1 MSATRFFVMNNIWIK
16 IFFVVFGV
24 MSGVLGCRG
33 QILSHPGEALD
44 SDSIQDEFER
54 GPYFGLYKDNY
65 FIFGP
70 PVGPK
75 PTAHNTNVKFQ
86 ISVSQRLT
94 KSVLPFGSYLFLF
107 YTQKCFW
114 NVLENSF
121 PMTDLNF
128 NPGLGFTKP
137 LFVKNRFIGKVSL
150 IFEHESNG
158 KAEKDSRSWNRV
170 SLSSNILIDP
180 TTMVYAK
187 LWIPWVDGE
196 NNRDLLDYYG
206 LYQVGISYMT
216 LSKRFQTSVF
226 VTKRRGW
233 NLNYNTVLEFS
244 YKLFNNENQYLFV
257 QYYNGYGEGLLD
269 YNKFRSQLRV
279 GFVIKPQFFSDY

>member
-1 MSATRFFVMNNIWIK
+1 MEFRLDMNHIWIRIMAV
-16 IFFVVFGV
+16 IFIAVVGGGGV
-24 MSGVLGCRG
+24 SG
-33 QILSHPGEALD
+33 QIVSTPDEVLD
-44 SDSIQDEFER
+44 PDSLKNEFES

-75 PTAHNTNVKFQ
+75 PTARNTNVKLR
-86 ISVSQRLT
+86 ISVAQRLT
-94 KSVLPFGSYLFLF
+94 KSVLPFGSYLYLF

-114 NVLENSF
+114 NVLQNSF

-158 KAEKDSRSWNRV
+158 KAEKESRSWNRV
-170 SLSSNILIDP
+170 SLSTNIWIDP

-187 LWIPWVDGE
+187 MWIQWMMGSI
-196 NNRDLLDYYG
+196 RAG
-206 LYQVGISYMT
+206 LASGLSQNGFRPQCLSQNAVGGILITIRCLNSATNCLTTTTSTCLPNTTTAMAKDCSTTIS
-216 LSKRFQTSVF
+216 TS
-226 VTKRRGW
+226 
-233 NLNYNTVLEFS
+233 
-244 YKLFNNENQYLFV
+244 
-257 QYYNGYGEGLLD
+257 
-269 YNKFRSQLRV
+269 RS
-279 GFVIKPQFFSDY
+279 